1 MTTHLTSLTDEQLF
15 DHAVDAIWR
24 AAEGESRG
32 GHDASY
38 NTAMGFL
45 AESNRR
51 LVAAGHKEYCEAGIY
66 SRAFEKATAEHA
78 GRQPQEKTCTCG
90 ASR

>member
-1 MTTHLTSLTDEQLF
+1 MAHLTSLTDEQLF

-24 AAEGESRG
+24 AAEGESPG

-38 NTAMGFL
+38 NTAMDFL

-51 LVAAGHKEYCEAGIY
+51 LVEAGHKEHCESGIY
-66 SRAFEKATAEHA
+66 SRAFEQATAEHA
-78 GRQPQEKTCTCG
+78 FRNPQPKSCRCRAGR
-90 ASR
+90 